1 MVCRTVLVSF
11 VLGAFVDARS
21 FRKSAGDFSETV
33 GEQEMKATLLEEIE
47 HSLGSVSQRGRFAR
61 LEAALAPMYKALP
74 KNEHGKLGH
83 TTVRYALHRVF
94 VQRHGW
100 FIKGLEPAGQHFN
113 SSTPTGVLKEHV
125 GSHVEELFESRLGGQ
140 GFSLHDTAVLAATLE
155 HLIHNEAEGR
165 LGKTYNKE
173 DFSRSRILNSVEA
186 GQVLDGYMKFY
197 LLPDA
202 LAQKIGDSDLTEV
215 FPGWPETQKFTHD
228 VLKEL
233 SRNGEDMSF
242 GQMTAVVEE
251 IGERF
256 GQFQN
261 HECKTMK
268 AKLIK
273 LGDQGIGRVPLPA
286 FYRSLESLEGS
297 TFEFQESPAYLK
309 ELGVLDDEEQVIV
322 PNYIGSHTNCIASS
336 SLYSVCCIDE
346 CEQMMGQLEREIAA
360 PEATPAQ
367 IVGLVSGMSSSTVE
381 APRNLP
387 TKLVNRLDDAAA
399 QHGGSVQLHG
409 RLFAQ
414 WMHHAFPRECPF
426 PHVSGS
432 ITPVTPDEWLDSK
445 GNDGYAT
452 RDEMLHY
459 TSKVEET
466 KTPQQEQFEHWIDH
480 EELLVLPVRE
490 RRRSSS
496 KTSTFFFVLL
506 LGAAL
511 CGVLKS
517 APIDVLQ
524 AGICALKGDD
534 QKKADIFLSVFS
546 GKSHML

>member
-1 MVCRTVLVSF
+1 MAFRAVCFYLLV
-11 VLGAFVDARS
+11 GASDARS
-21 FRKSAGDFSETV
+21 FRKSTGDFLDTIAEDELKS
-33 GEQEMKATLLEEIE
+33 TLLEEIE
-47 HSLGSVSQRGRFAR
+47 NSYGSISQRGRFGR
-61 LEAALAPMYKALP
+61 LEAALAPMFKSLP

-83 TTVRYALHRVF
+83 TTVRYALHRIF

-113 SSTPTGVLKEHV
+113 SSSPAGVLKEHI

-165 LGKTYNKE
+165 LSKAYNMVDIPRGKA
-173 DFSRSRILNSVEA
+173 LNSSQAER
-186 GQVLDGYMKFY
+186 VLDAYMKFY
-197 LLPDA
+197 LLSDSLATKLPD
-202 LAQKIGDSDLTEV
+202 DEMSEV
-215 FPGWPETQKFTHD
+215 FPGWTETQSFTRD

-233 SRNGEDMSF
+233 TRNGESRDFKRMA
-242 GQMTAVVEE
+242 TVVEE

-261 HECKTMK
+261 GECRQMKT
-268 AKLIK
+268 KLVE
-273 LGDQGIGRVPLPA
+273 LGDQGIGRVPLPS
-286 FYRSLESLEGS
+286 FYRSSLDGS
-297 TFEFQESPAYLK
+297 SFEFQESPAYLR

-322 PNYIGSHTNCIASS
+322 ANYVGSHTNCIASS
-336 SLYSVCCIDE
+336 NLYSVCCIDE
-346 CEQMMGQLEREIAA
+346 CEQMMSTVEREIASS
-360 PEATPAQ
+360 EATPQQ
-367 IVGLVSGMSSSTVE
+367 IISLVSGLSSSTIE
-381 APRNLP
+381 GPRNLA

-399 QHGGSVQLHG
+399 QHGGTVQLHG
-409 RLFAQ
+409 RMFAQ

-459 TSKVEET
+459 TT
-466 KTPQQEQFEHWIDH
+466 KAVSEPKHEQDHWIEH
-480 EELLVLPVRE
+480 EELLVPVQKIRK
-490 RRRSSS
+490 SSS
-496 KTSTFFFVLL
+496 RTSMFFFVLL
-506 LGAAL
+506 IA
-511 CGVLKS
+511 GVAFGTIKS
-517 APIDVLQ
+517 APVQLLQEGIAAIHGKDRSKGDVLPT
-524 AGICALKGDD
+524 
-534 QKKADIFLSVFS
+534 F